1 MVEAVIGFRDAGN
14 LKPPVAGAQSIEVPV
29 LAPIIMRLG
38 CPSDLYGTDGPIQR
52 LLGKQHL
59 PVLKSLADG
68 MNATCRIDRRPGI
81 GDHLI
86 EAYKGKPLEE
96 FFQNLHA
103 EIDVDQ
109 RALQALIEKPGEKES
124 AVRKTANRANARFSQ
139 SSFQTVSARV

>member
-96 FFQNLHA
+96 FFQNLRA
-103 EIDVDQ
+103 EIEVAAIDAGKTSPDHL
-109 RALQALIEKPGEKES
+109 RLGAP
-124 AVRKTANRANARFSQ
+124 AVSPSPHSGQ
-139 SSFQTVSARV
+139 EPLPLSCW